1 MCFSWQNLAKA
12 PSAKFVS
19 LSVIT
24 LCGYPYLKI
33 ISLRNFTDV
42 VLSHF
47 FIGFTSIHFVNLST
61 MTKMWVIPPRS
72 GLNGPTISKHH
83 TENGQVIGIIFN
95 SDDGICILLAYL
107 WQPLHFSTSFLAFFN
122 AVGQ

>member
-12 PSAKFVS
+12 SCAKFVS

-33 ISLRNFTDV
+33 ISLRNFTAV
-42 VLSHF
+42 GPSHF

-61 MTKMWVIPPRS
+61 MPNMWVIPPPAV
-72 GLNGPTISKHH
+72 LKGPTISKHAA
-83 TENGQVIGIIFN
+83 ENGQVIGVVFN
-95 SDDGICILLAYL
+95 SDEGICILLAYL
-107 WQPLHFSTSFLAFFN
+107 WQPLNFSSSSMSS
-122 AVGQ
+122 

>member
-12 PSAKFVS
+12 PSAKFVP

-24 LCGYPYLKI
+24 LCGYPYLNI
-33 ISLRNFTDV
+33 ISLRNFTAV
-42 VLSHF
+42 GPSHF

-61 MTKMWVIPPRS
+61 MTKMWVIPPWAD
-72 GLNGPTISKHH
+72 LEGPTISKHH
-83 TENGQVIGIIFN
+83 TENGQVICIVFN

-107 WQPLHFSTSFLAFFN
+107 WQRLHFSTNSFASFN
-122 AVGQ
+122 TVSQ